1 MLTGLR
7 NMPRTVWLI
16 GAISLVNDSASEM
29 LYPLI
34 PLYLSSVLLAMEM
47 PYPSHLL
54 LLRLAGTVLPRPDF
68 FHPRTAKADCLS
80 SAEWCGLA
88 TLRHASCLQQIP
100 LHGGTLFSGKLIQS
114 IFAAPS

>member
-34 PLYLSSVLLAMEM
+34 PLYLSS
-47 PYPSHLL
+47 
-54 LLRLAGTVLPRPDF
+54 
-68 FHPRTAKADCLS
+68 
-80 SAEWCGLA
+80 AEWCGLA

-100 LHGGTLFSGKLIQS
+100 LHGGALLSGKLIQS